1 MSNIKAFMK
10 VGSFRT
16 LLSAFLYF
24 DISFMVWV
32 ILGALGAIVS
42 DQFGLT
48 PAQKGF
54 MVSVPLLGGTLL
66 RIPMG
71 VLSDRYGSR
80 RVAIVGQIITM
91 IPLLWGWLGAKHISE
106 IYALGALLGVAGA
119 SFAVALPLASR
130 WYPPQYQGLVMGIAG
145 AGNSGTVIA
154 TFFAP
159 RLAKMYG
166 WHAVLGIAL
175 IPMILM
181 SIAFYF
187 MAKDAPGG
195 TGRAVVGDDKD
206 VKSPTAA
213 APKKLMDY
221 LKPIKSR
228 DALLFSL
235 FYSITFGGFVG
246 LASFLPIFFT
256 DQYKLDKITAG
267 NCTALCVMAGSFV
280 RPIGGYLADRFSGVA
295 VLTGMYVLIGGLA
308 LGISLMPSLEIAL
321 ALFIVLMLSLG
332 AGNGS
337 VFQLVPLRFKNEVG
351 VITGFVGAFGGL
363 GGFLL
368 PNILGSLKGMTQT
381 YATGFIVFACL
392 ALSAAMLIFWV
403 NALAWRRTEW
413 QAQTAE
419 G

>member
-1 MSNIKAFMK
+1 MRIMNKFKEFLNA
-10 VGSFRT
+10 GSFRT
-16 LLSAFLYF
+16 LFSAFLYF

-32 ILGALGAIVS
+32 MLGALGAVIAGE
-42 DQFGLT
+42 FGLT
-48 PAQKGF
+48 PAQKGL
-54 MVSVPLLGGTLL
+54 MVSMPLLGGTLL

-71 VLSDRYGSR
+71 VLSDKYGSR
-80 RVAIVGQIITM
+80 CVAMVGQCITM
-91 IPLLWGWLGAKHISE
+91 IPLIWGYFAANSMGE

-166 WHAVLGIAL
+166 WHAVFGLAL

-181 SIAFYF
+181 AIAFYF
-187 MAKDAPGG
+187 MAKDAPV
-195 TGRAVVGDDKD
+195 ASK
-206 VKSPTAA
+206 
-213 APKKLMDY
+213 PKKVMEY
-221 LKPIKSR
+221 FAPIKSR

-267 NCTALCVMAGSFV
+267 NCTAACVMAGSFV
-280 RPIGGYLADRFSGVA
+280 RPIGGYLADRFGGVT
-295 VLTGMYVLIGGLA
+295 VLTGMYIMIAGLA
-308 LGISLMPSLEIAL
+308 LGISTMPSLEIAL

-368 PNILGSLKGMTQT
+368 PNLLGSLKGMTQT
-381 YATGFIVFACL
+381 YATGFVVFACL
-392 ALSAAMLIFWV
+392 ALSASMLIFWV
-403 NALAWRRTEW
+403 NAIAWRQSDW
-413 QAQTAE
+413 QEA
-419 G
+419 

>member
-1 MSNIKAFMK
+1 MK
-10 VGSFRT
+10 KLKDFYNAGSFKT

-32 ILGALGAIVS
+32 MLGALGAIVA
-42 DQFGLT
+42 DEFHLT

-54 MVSVPLLGGTLL
+54 MVSIPLLGGTLL
-66 RIPMG
+66 RIPLG

-80 RVAIVGQIITM
+80 RVAIAGQIVTM
-91 IPLLWGWLGAKHISE
+91 VPLIWGYFAANTMGE

-166 WHAVLGIAL
+166 WHAVFGLAL
-175 IPMILM
+175 IPMVLM
-181 SIAFYF
+181 SIAFFF
-187 MAKDAPGG
+187 MAKDAP
-195 TGRAVVGDDKD
+195 
-206 VKSPTAA
+206 VKRTA
-213 APKKLMDY
+213 KKLTDY
-221 LKPIKSR
+221 LAPIKSR

-256 DQYKLDKITAG
+256 DQYHLDKITAG
-267 NCTALCVMAGSFV
+267 NCTAACVMAGSFV
-280 RPIGGYLADRFSGVA
+280 RPIGGYLADRFSGVS
-295 VLTGMYVLIGGLA
+295 VLTGMYIVIAGLA
-308 LGISLMPSLEIAL
+308 LGISIMPSLPVAL
-321 ALFIVLMLSLG
+321 TLFIVLMLALG

-368 PNILGSLKGMTQT
+368 PNLLGSLKGMTQT
-381 YATGFIVFACL
+381 YATGFVVFACL
-392 ALSAAMLIFWV
+392 SLSAAMLIFWV
-403 NALAWRRTEW
+403 NAIAWRNDDW
-413 QAQTAE
+413 KVAE
-419 G
+419 A

>member
-1 MSNIKAFMK
+1 MNKLRGFLKAGHFP
-10 VGSFRT
+10 T
-16 LLSAFLYF
+16 LMGAFFYF

-32 ILGALGAIVS
+32 MLGALGAVIAGE
-42 DQFGLT
+42 FNLT
-48 PAQKGF
+48 PAEKGF

-71 VLSDRYGSR
+71 ILSDRYGSR
-80 RVAIVGQIITM
+80 RVAIVGQGITM
-91 IPLLWGWLGAKHISE
+91 IPLVWGYFAANTMSE

-159 RLAKMYG
+159 RLAKAFG
-166 WHAVLGIAL
+166 WHAVFGLAL
-175 IPMILM
+175 VPMVIM
-181 SIAFYF
+181 AIAFFF
-187 MAKDAPGG
+187 MAKDAPRQTPPLAPLSLSRGG
-195 TGRAVVGDDKD
+195 SGIWK
-206 VKSPTAA
+206 
-213 APKKLMDY
+213 Y
-221 LKPIKSR
+221 LAPIKSR

-280 RPIGGYLADRFSGVA
+280 RPIGGYLADRFSGVT
-295 VLTGMYVLIGGLA
+295 VLTGMYIIIAVLA
-308 LGISLMPSLEIAL
+308 LGISMMPSLEL
-321 ALFIVLMLSLG
+321 ALGLFVVLMLALG

-368 PNILGSLKGMTQT
+368 PNLLGSLKGITQT
-381 YATGFIVFACL
+381 YATGFVVFACL
-392 ALSAAMLIFWV
+392 ALSAAMLIFWI
-403 NALAWRRTEW
+403 NALVWRRNQW
-413 QAQTAE
+413 QTAE
-419 G
+419 ESA

>member
-1 MSNIKAFMK
+1 MTKLKDFYNA
-10 VGSFRT
+10 GSFRT

-32 ILGALGAIVS
+32 MLGALGAVIAGE
-42 DQFGLT
+42 FNLT

-71 VLSDRYGSR
+71 VLSDKYGSR
-80 RVAIVGQIITM
+80 RVAIGGQIITM
-91 IPLLWGWLGAKHISE
+91 VPLVWGYFAANSMGE

-159 RLAKMYG
+159 RLAKAYG
-166 WHAVLGIAL
+166 WHAVFGIAL
-175 IPMILM
+175 IPMVLM
-181 SIAFYF
+181 AIAFYF
-187 MAKDAPGG
+187 MAKDAPEG
-195 TGRAVVGDDKD
+195 TGRAVVGADKD
-206 VKSPTAA
+206 AWSPTVSR
-213 APKKLMDY
+213 PKKLVDY
-221 LKPIKSR
+221 LAPIKSR

-267 NCTALCVMAGSFV
+267 NCTAACVMAGSFV
-280 RPIGGYLADRFSGVA
+280 RPIGGYLADRFGGVT
-295 VLTGMYVLIGGLA
+295 VLTGMYIMIAGLA
-308 LGISLMPSLEIAL
+308 LGISTMPSLEIAL

-368 PNILGSLKGMTQT
+368 PNLLGSLKGMTQT
-381 YATGFIVFACL
+381 YATGFVVFACL
-392 ALSAAMLIFWV
+392 ALSASMLIFWV
-403 NALAWRRTEW
+403 NAIAWRQSTW
-413 QAQTAE
+413 QEA
-419 G
+419 

>member
-1 MSNIKAFMK
+1 MKNFKEFLK
-10 VGSFRT
+10 VGNFKT

-24 DISFMVWV
+24 DMSFMVWV
-32 ILGALGAIVS
+32 VLGALGAVIAE
-42 DQFGLT
+42 QFKLSPAEKGL
-48 PAQKGF
+48 
-54 MVSVPLLGGTLL
+54 MVSIPLLGGTLL

-80 RVAIVGQIITM
+80 RVAIVGQAITLV
-91 IPLLWGWLGAKHISE
+91 PLLWGWLSAQTMTE
-106 IYALGALLGVAGA
+106 IYGLGILLGVAGA
-119 SFAVALPLASR
+119 SFVVALPLASR
-130 WYPPQYQGLVMGIAG
+130 WYPPKYQGLVMGIAG

-166 WHAVLGIAL
+166 WHAVFGIAL
-175 IPMILM
+175 IPMVLM

-187 MAKDAPGG
+187 MAKDAPMH
-195 TGRAVVGDDKD
+195 AQ
-206 VKSPTAA
+206 
-213 APKKLMDY
+213 PKKLVDY

-280 RPIGGYLADRFSGVA
+280 RPIGGYLADRFNGVT
-295 VLTGMYVLIGGLA
+295 VLTGMYIVIAGLA
-308 LGISLMPSLEIAL
+308 LGISLMPGLEIAL
-321 ALFIVLMLSLG
+321 TLFIVLMLALG

-363 GGFLL
+363 GGFML
-368 PNILGSLKGMTQT
+368 PNLLGSLKGMTQT

-392 ALSAAMLIFWV
+392 ALSAAMLVFWV

-413 QAQTAE
+413 QAAE
-419 G
+419 ESA

>member
-1 MSNIKAFMK
+1 MAKFKEFLRAGHFP
-10 VGSFRT
+10 T
-16 LLSAFLYF
+16 LLGAFLYF
-24 DISFMVWV
+24 DMSFMVWV
-32 ILGALGAIVS
+32 ILGALGAVIS

-54 MVSVPLLGGTLL
+54 MVSIPLLGGTLL

-71 VLSDRYGSR
+71 ILADKFGSR
-80 RVAIVGQIITM
+80 RVAMAGQVITM
-91 IPLLWGWLGAKHISE
+91 IPLLWGFLAANTMSE

-159 RLAKMYG
+159 RLAKAYG
-166 WHAVLGIAL
+166 WHSVFGIAL
-175 IPMILM
+175 VPMILM
-181 SIAFYF
+181 SIAFFF
-187 MAKDAPGG
+187 MAKDAPSPRKTEGG
-195 TGRAVVGDDKD
+195 VWK
-206 VKSPTAA
+206 
-213 APKKLMDY
+213 Y
-221 LKPIKSR
+221 LAPIKSR

-256 DQYKLDKITAG
+256 DQYELDKITAG
-267 NCTALCVMAGSFV
+267 NCTSLCVMAGSFV
-280 RPIGGYLADRFSGVA
+280 RPIGGYLADRFGGVS
-295 VLTGMYVLIGGLA
+295 VLTFMYIVIAALAVGISMIPSLEMAIALFVILMLA
-308 LGISLMPSLEIAL
+308 LG
-321 ALFIVLMLSLG
+321 V
-332 AGNGS
+332 GNGS
-337 VFQLVPLRFKNEVG
+337 VFGLVPLRFKNEVG

-368 PNILGSLKGMTQT
+368 PNLLGSLKSITQT
-381 YATGFIVFACL
+381 YATGFVAFACL

-403 NALAWRRTEW
+403 NAIAWRETHW
-413 QAQTAE
+413 QEA
-419 G
+419 

>member
-1 MSNIKAFMK
+1 MPKIKEFMK
-10 VGSFRT
+10 AGNFKT
-16 LLSAFLYF
+16 LMSAFLYF
-24 DISFMVWV
+24 DMSFMVWV
-32 ILGALGAIVS
+32 MLGALGAVIAE
-42 DQFGLT
+42 QFKLSPAEKGL
-48 PAQKGF
+48 
-54 MVSVPLLGGTLL
+54 MVSIPLLGGTLL

-80 RVAIVGQIITM
+80 RVAVVGQIITL
-91 IPLLWGWLGAKHISE
+91 IPLIWGWLSAQSMTE
-106 IYALGALLGVAGA
+106 IYGLGILLGVAGA

-166 WHAVLGIAL
+166 WHAVFGIAL
-175 IPMILM
+175 IPMLLM
-181 SIAFYF
+181 GIAFCF
-187 MAKDAPGG
+187 MAKDAPMQ
-195 TGRAVVGDDKD
+195 VQ
-206 VKSPTAA
+206 S
-213 APKKLMDY
+213 KKLVDY

-280 RPIGGYLADRFSGVA
+280 RPIGGYLADRFSGVT
-295 VLTGMYVLIGGLA
+295 VLTGMYMLIGGLA

-368 PNILGSLKGMTQT
+368 PNLLGSLKGMTQT
-381 YATGFIVFACL
+381 YATGFIVFSCL

-403 NALAWRRTEW
+403 NALSWRRTEW
-413 QAQTAE
+413 QAQPAE

>member
-1 MSNIKAFMK
+1 MNKLREFMK
-10 VGSFRT
+10 AGHFPTLMGS
-16 LLSAFLYF
+16 FLYF

-32 ILGALGAIVS
+32 MLGALGAVIAGEFS
-42 DQFGLT
+42 LT

-71 VLSDRYGSR
+71 VLSDRFGSR
-80 RVAIVGQIITM
+80 RVAMAGQLITM
-91 IPLLWGWLGAKHISE
+91 IPLAWGYFAAGTMNE

-166 WHAVLGIAL
+166 WHAVFGLAL
-175 IPMILM
+175 VPMVLM
-181 SIAFYF
+181 AIAFF
-187 MAKDAPGG
+187 FLAKDAPV
-195 TGRAVVGDDKD
+195 TIK
-206 VKSPTAA
+206 
-213 APKKLMDY
+213 PKKLVSY
-221 LKPIKSR
+221 LAPIKSR

-256 DQYKLDKITAG
+256 DQFKLDKITAG
-267 NCTALCVMAGSFV
+267 NCTAACVMAGSFV
-280 RPIGGYLADRFSGVA
+280 RPIGGYLADRFSGVS
-295 VLTGMYVLIGGLA
+295 VLTGMYILIAGLA
-308 LGISLMPSLEIAL
+308 LGISMMPGLPVTLGLFIAL
-321 ALFIVLMLSLG
+321 MLALG

-368 PNILGSLKGMTQT
+368 PNLLGSLKGMTQT
-381 YATGFIVFACL
+381 YATGFVVFACL
-392 ALSAAMLIFWV
+392 ALSAAMIIFWV
-403 NALAWRRTEW
+403 NAIAWRNDNW
-413 QAQTAE
+413 KAAE
-419 G
+419 V

>member
-1 MSNIKAFMK
+1 MKKIQNFLK
-10 VGSFRT
+10 VGNFST
-16 LLSAFLYF
+16 LFAAFLYF

-32 ILGALGAIVS
+32 ILGALGAIIS

-71 VLSDRYGSR
+71 IFADKYGAR
-80 RVAIVGQIITM
+80 RVAIVGQILTM
-91 IPLLWGWLGAKHISE
+91 IPLLWGFLAANQLSE

-159 RLAKMYG
+159 RLAKLYG
-166 WHAVLGIAL
+166 WHAVFGIAL
-175 IPMILM
+175 VPMVLM
-181 SIAFYF
+181 SVAFYF
-187 MAKDAPGG
+187 MAKDAPVQA
-195 TGRAVVGDDKD
+195 T
-206 VKSPTAA
+206 
-213 APKKLMDY
+213 PKRLVDY
-221 LKPIKSR
+221 LKPLKSR

-256 DQYKLDKITAG
+256 DQYHLDKITAG

-280 RPIGGYLADRFSGVA
+280 RPIGGYLADRYSGVT
-295 VLTGMYVLIGGLA
+295 VLTGMYILIAALS
-308 LGISLMPSLEIAL
+308 LGISLMPGLEFSL

-368 PNILGSLKGMTQT
+368 PNLLGSLKGVTQS

-392 ALSAAMLIFWV
+392 SLSAAMLIFWV
-403 NALAWRRTEW
+403 NALSWSRTEW
-413 QAQTAE
+413 QVAE
-419 G
+419 N